1 MSKQD
6 EQELLMRKLG
16 AFQRL
21 ELAVSDYACSKPVRL
36 QYDADLLFLAEALGL
51 RAPTQEV
58 QAPTKAQGESKF
70 IPRKNGAAQS
80 PKTN

>member
-21 ELAVSDYACSKPVRL
+21 ELAVSDYACSKPARL
-36 QYDADLLFLAEALGL
+36 QYDADLLFLAEVLGL
-51 RAPTQEV
+51 CAPTQEV
-58 QAPTKAQGESKF
+58 QTQPKVQGESKF